1 MILLA
6 LDHIQI
12 AMPAGREAEA
22 RAFYA
27 GVLGLREHDK
37 PANLARR
44 GGCWFELGEIKVH
57 LGVDPDF
64 RPAAKAHPAFLVRD
78 VALLASKA
86 ETAGYKI
93 AADEPLEGYER
104 LYVYDPFG
112 NRIELMQRVRP

>member
-1 MILLA
+1 MTLLA

-12 AMPAGREAEA
+12 AMPAGREEEA

-27 GVLGLREHDK
+27 GVLGLEERGK

-64 RPAAKAHPAFLVRD
+64 RAAAKAHPAFLVRD
-78 VALLASKA
+78 VALLARKA
-86 ETAGYKI
+86 ETAGCKV
-93 AADEPLEGYER
+93 AADEPLEGYQR

-112 NRIELMQRVRP
+112 NRIELMQRVAS